1 METADAGAQWMRS
14 DLYLGERMS
23 WLILSQVE
31 RCWRESFR
39 KISLRAVRDLEV
51 VSYVCVCVYVYI
63 YIYIYSV
70 YVCVCVCVCVCVWWW

>member
-1 METADAGAQWMRS
+1 MRS

-31 RCWRESFR
+31 RCWYESFR

-51 VSYVCVCVYVYI
+51 VSYAYI
-63 YIYIYSV
+63 
-70 YVCVCVCVCVCVWWW
+70 YVCVCVCVCVCVYMVVVI